1 MSDTVVNLPQAAAPR
16 REVQNVVDAVPILDT
31 ARFEHMQRIANVLAR
46 SSMIPETLRTVGT
59 KDNKEPLPFEQILSN
74 CFLVV
79 NQAARWGM
87 DPFAVISCCSVVHGR
102 LAYEGKLVAAVL
114 EAKLGVH
121 LIYEWNDKPNDLAGI
136 KVTGTLPDG
145 RVESVTGT
153 VGQWKTT
160 GPGSPWIKQPRLQL
174 AYRGSREWGRLYA
187 PGVML
192 GVYGE
197 DEMENL
203 VEDARARRAQPVN
216 SLKDR
221 LTSKGA
227 GGFSVDH
234 VERET
239 GNQSEPATGG
249 ASTQTERE
257 QDSTPAVVET
267 VTTSVE
273 TAQVDQEGE
282 TPSTESNSSDL
293 PQDPT
298 DTPAAV
304 ASSLPQAAG
313 TTSEL
318 PTDSDASGNVEAQD
332 GVLGGSAVLQPTDEE
347 STLAVDWQETYLK
360 AMQRVNDRP
369 RSLPSRHAE
378 AIQLIGGKANAS
390 EQDWMKAVYRL
401 TERRLKGE
409 ITPDD
414 FTSAVREIS

>member
-1 MSDTVVNLPQAAAPR
+1 MSETVVNLPQAAPAR
-16 REVQNVVDAVPILDT
+16 REIQNVVDAVPILDT

-46 SSMIPETLRTVGT
+46 SSMIPETLRTEGN
-59 KDNKEPLPFEQILSN
+59 KDNKVALPFEQILSN

-121 LIYEWNDKPNDLAGI
+121 LIYEWDDKAGDQAGI
-136 KVTGTLPDG
+136 KVSGTLPDG
-145 RVESVTGT
+145 RTEFVTGT

-197 DEMENL
+197 DEMDNL
-203 VEDARARRAQPVN
+203 VEDARARRAQPVT

-227 GGFSVDH
+227 NGFSVDH

-239 GNQSEPATGG
+239 GNQSEATDGG
-249 ASTQTERE
+249 ASTQTDLRE
-257 QDSTPAVVET
+257 QESKSQVVDT
-267 VTTSVE
+267 VTTPVVA
-273 TAQVDQEGE
+273 AQDDQAGE
-282 TPSTESNSSDL
+282 TPAAESNSSDA
-293 PQDPT
+293 PQGQT
-298 DTPAAV
+298 DTPAAD
-304 ASSLPQAAG
+304 APIDAAG
-313 TTSEL
+313 TPSEL
-318 PTDSDASGNVEAQD
+318 SEAPPESDNVAAQD
-332 GVLGGSAVLQPTDEE
+332 VGSGGHDVLQPTDEP
-347 STLAVDWQETYLK
+347 STLAPDWQETYLK
-360 AMQRVNDRP
+360 AMARVNERP
-369 RSLPSRHAE
+369 KSLQTRHNE
-378 AIQLIGGKANAS
+378 ALQLIGGKANAS
-390 EQDWMKAVYRL
+390 EQEWMKAVYRL
-401 TERRLKGE
+401 TERRLRGE
-409 ITPDD
+409 ISKDD
-414 FTSAVREIS
+414 CDAAIREIS